1 MKVSSIE
8 WLLVSRICET
18 NYQNY
23 DFDDLT
29 FDGDKRLIARW
40 QLYGINDYIVFNL
53 INSLRVYV

>member
-23 DFDDLT
+23 DHDDLT
-29 FDGDKRLIARW
+29 FDGDKMLIARW
-40 QLYGINDYIVFNL
+40 WLYGINDYIVFNL